1 MAIGGE
7 RTEAMRE
14 DARNVRESVRRD
26 NLEEK
31 LEEVVK
37 ERPGVRPF
45 LELRP
50 LLIAVAIAAVLT
62 LIVSLLASVALG
74 ALVLVVSFGIAWVV
88 LSKRS
93 YEERR
98 PTRDPDQE
106 DEDSEEKPGKKDSE
120 VAPFSS

>member
-7 RTEAMRE
+7 RTEAMRD
-14 DARNVRESVRRD
+14 DARRMREGVRRE
-26 NLEEK
+26 NVEEK
-31 LEEVVK
+31 LEEVVQQ
-37 ERPGVRPF
+37 RPGVRPF

-50 LLIAVAIAAVLT
+50 LAIAVAIAAVLT

-74 ALVLVVSFGIAWVV
+74 ALVLVVSFAIAWVV

-98 PTRDPDQE
+98 PTKNANQ
-106 DEDSEEKPGKKDSE
+106 DEDDSEDAGKKDSE

>member
-7 RTEAMRE
+7 RTEAMRD
-14 DARNVRESVRRD
+14 DARQMRESVRRE

-31 LEEVVK
+31 LEDVVQ

-50 LLIAVAIAAVLT
+50 LAIAVAIAAVLT

-98 PTRDPDQE
+98 PTKDPDQ
-106 DEDSEEKPGKKDSE
+106 DDDDSEPGKKDSG
-120 VAPFSS
+120 

>member
-1 MAIGGE
+1 MAVTGE

-14 DARNVRESVRRD
+14 DARQMRDSVRRE
-26 NLEEK
+26 NLEGK
-31 LEEVVK
+31 LEEAVD

-50 LLIAVAIAAVLT
+50 LAIAVGIAAVIT
-62 LIVSLLASVALG
+62 LIFALLVSVAV
-74 ALVLVVSFGIAWVV
+74 AAVALVVSFGIAWVV

-98 PTRDPDQE
+98 PTRE
-106 DEDSEEKPGKKDSE
+106 TDSS
-120 VAPFSS
+120 

>member
-14 DARNVRESVRRD
+14 DARHMRESVRRD

-31 LEEVVK
+31 LEGVVK

-93 YEERR
+93 YEQRR
-98 PTRDPDQE
+98 PTTDPDQGE
-106 DEDSEEKPGKKDSE
+106 EDSEEGSGKKGSE

>member
-1 MAIGGE
+1 
-7 RTEAMRE
+7 MRE
-14 DARNVRESVRRD
+14 SMRRE

-31 LEEVVK
+31 LEGVVE

-45 LELRP
+45 LEPRP

-62 LIVSLLASVALG
+62 IIVALI
-74 ALVLVVSFGIAWVV
+74 ASLPLAAIVLVLSFGIAWVV

-98 PTRDPDQE
+98 PTKDAGDSDDEEDDEERDSDP
-106 DEDSEEKPGKKDSE
+106 
-120 VAPFSS
+120 APYSG

>member
-1 MAIGGE
+1 
-7 RTEAMRE
+7 
-14 DARNVRESVRRD
+14 
-26 NLEEK
+26 
-31 LEEVVK
+31 
-37 ERPGVRPF
+37 VRPF

-62 LIVSLLASVALG
+62 LIAVLLFNAVFG
-74 ALVLVVSFGIAWVV
+74 AIVLVLSFGIAWVV

-98 PTRDPDQE
+98 PTKEVDPE
-106 DEDSEEKPGKKDSE
+106 DEDSPGKGDKE